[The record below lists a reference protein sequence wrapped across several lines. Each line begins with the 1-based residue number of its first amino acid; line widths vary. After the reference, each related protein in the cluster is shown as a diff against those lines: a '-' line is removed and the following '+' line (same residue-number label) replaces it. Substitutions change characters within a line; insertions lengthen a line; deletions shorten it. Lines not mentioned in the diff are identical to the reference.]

1 MKNLKLWL
9 IFFAVL
15 LFAACRTSPIYN
27 VSGTQV
33 VTGTGKQV
41 SLDEVGRAITTAGA
55 ALGWQMKTVSPGN
68 IVGKLNLRKHTAVV
82 DVTYDTRS
90 YSINYKDSVNRDY
103 NGQKIHSNYNGW
115 IQNLDRDIRAQLGM
129 L

>member
-27 VSGTQV
+27 VSGAQV

-41 SLDEVGRAITTAGA
+41 SLDEVGRVITTAGA
-55 ALGWQMKTVSPGN
+55 ALSWQMKTVSPGN
-68 IVGKLNLRKHTAVV
+68 IVGTLNLRNHTAVV

-90 YSINYKDSVNRDY
+90 YSINYKDSVNLDY

-115 IQNLDRDIRAQLGM
+115 IQNLDRDIRAQLGK

>member
-15 LFAACRTSPIYN
+15 LFAACRASPIYN
-27 VSGTQV
+27 VSGAQV

-41 SLDEVGRAITTAGA
+41 SLDEVGRAITAAGA
-55 ALGWQMKTVSPGN
+55 ALSWQMKTVSPGN
-68 IVGKLNLRKHTAVV
+68 IVGTLNLRNHTAVV

-90 YSINYKDSVNRDY
+90 YSINYKDSVNLDY
-103 NGQKIHSNYNGW
+103 NGQRIHSNYNGW
-115 IQNLDRDIRAQLGM
+115 IQNLDRDIRAQLGK

>member
-27 VSGTQV
+27 VSGAQV

-68 IVGKLNLRKHTAVV
+68 IVGTLNLRNHSAVV

-90 YSINYKDSVNRDY
+90 YSINYKDSVNLKY

-115 IQNLDRDIRAQLGM
+115 IQNLDRDIRAQLGK